1 MLSLKNAFASISAA
15 ITPAR
20 ASSIASRRPS
30 RSSKERRFSVISREN
45 CENKKNFKNESQKKL
60 ESIIFSSALMYEIE
74 TTTKKQFKKKYDY
87 DRIDRIRIWDK
98 LEVGGEQFT
107 LSFHKPLGEGGY
119 GVVYLLKGKSA
130 SRKEIKITIKTMIN
144 NDEKY
149 ISSDL
154 MKSKCEI
161 LRVKVFG
168 DMDIKASNSAANFNA
183 FMEPASG
190 SLNNYTKTNKLT
202 NEQILDIGQQI
213 LEQLRCLYN
222 LTPTEP
228 KLKKYLY
235 TDLKSGN
242 VLYFDC
248 GKTENKKRLKVQ
260 LGDLGSAVSI
270 PKKDNLNE
278 FIFTYPAFEHRE
290 GGGIYEIDLKNEDV
304 CSQVTSYQLGMLL
317 FLLMKDTSKKG
328 FLFSHDIPVE
338 ESDEVTELYS
348 KLESLL
354 PGLSY
359 LVKYNPDERP
369 NMFSDDSLKTLIEK
383 HKSDIEKQKP
393 DSLNS
398 YPSSYTVSGSKK
410 RGSVKK
416 KGKEKKGRPSRKKK
430 KK

>member
-1 MLSLKNAFASISAA
+1 MLSLKNVFASISAA

-45 CENKKNFKNESQKKL
+45 CENKKNLKNESQKKL

-74 TTTKKQFKKKYDY
+74 ETTKQNKYNI
-87 DRIDRIRIWDK
+87 IDRIKIWNK
-98 LEVGGEQFT
+98 SKESGERFT
-107 LSFHKPLGEGGY
+107 LTHVKDLGAGAY
-119 GVVYLLKGKSA
+119 GIVYLLTGKSK
-130 SRKEIKITIKTMIN
+130 SGDEIKITIKNMIN

-149 ISSDL
+149 IGRDL
-154 MKSKCEI
+154 MKSDCEI

-168 DMDIKASNSAANFNA
+168 DKDIEGSNSVANFNA
-183 FMEPASG
+183 FMEPAHD
-190 SLNNYTKTNKLT
+190 SLYNYKPTNKLT
-202 NEQILDIGQQI
+202 KEQILDIGQQI
-213 LEQLRCLYN
+213 LEQLRCLHK
-222 LTPTEP
+222 LTPTKITP
-228 KLKKYLY
+228 LVKKYLY
-235 TDLKSGN
+235 TDLKPAN

-248 GKTENKKRLKVQ
+248 GNENEKRLKVQ
-260 LGDLGSAVSI
+260 LGDLGSAVST
-270 PKKDNLNE
+270 PGSDNKNG
-278 FIFTYPAFEHRE
+278 FISTYPAFEHRSNK
-290 GGGIYEIDLKNEDV
+290 GHFRIDLDDLDV

-369 NMFSDDSLKTLIEK
+369 NMFSDDSLKTLIET
-383 HKSDIEKQKP
+383 HNPEED
-393 DSLNS
+393 L
-398 YPSSYTVSGSKK
+398 YSSSSTVSGSKK

-416 KGKEKKGRPSRKKK
+416 KKQKKGKRTRSSRKKK
-430 KK
+430 K

>member
-1 MLSLKNAFASISAA
+1 MLSLKNVFASISAA

-45 CENKKNFKNESQKKL
+45 CENKKNLKNKSQKKL

-74 TTTKKQFKKKYDY
+74 ETTKQNKYNI
-87 DRIDRIRIWDK
+87 IDRIKIWNK
-98 LEVGGEQFT
+98 SKESGERFT
-107 LSFHKPLGEGGY
+107 LTHVKDLGAGAY
-119 GVVYLLKGKSA
+119 GIVYLLTGKSK
-130 SRKEIKITIKTMIN
+130 SGDEIKITIKNMIN

-149 ISSDL
+149 IGRDL
-154 MKSKCEI
+154 MKSDCEI

-168 DMDIKASNSAANFNA
+168 DKDIEGSNSVANFNA
-183 FMEPASG
+183 FMEPAHD
-190 SLNNYTKTNKLT
+190 SLYNYKPTNKLT
-202 NEQILDIGQQI
+202 KEQILDIGQQI
-213 LEQLRCLYN
+213 LEQLRCLHK
-222 LTPTEP
+222 LTPTKITP
-228 KLKKYLY
+228 LVKKYLY
-235 TDLKSGN
+235 TDLKPAN

-248 GKTENKKRLKVQ
+248 GKENEKRLKVQ
-260 LGDLGSAVSI
+260 LGDLGSAVST
-270 PKKDNLNE
+270 PGSDNKNG
-278 FIFTYPAFEHRE
+278 FISTYPAFEHRSNK
-290 GGGIYEIDLKNEDV
+290 GHFRIDLDDLDV

-369 NMFSDDSLKTLIEK
+369 NMFSDDSLKTLIET
-383 HKSDIEKQKP
+383 HNPEED
-393 DSLNS
+393 L
-398 YPSSYTVSGSKK
+398 YSSSSTVSGSKK

-416 KGKEKKGRPSRKKK
+416 KKQKKGKRTRSSRKKK
-430 KK
+430 K

>member
-1 MLSLKNAFASISAA
+1 MMLTLKNVFASISAS

-20 ASSIASRRPS
+20 ASSVASRRPS

-45 CENKKNFKNESQKKL
+45 CENKKNLKNESQKKL
-60 ESIIFSSALMYEIE
+60 ESIIFSSALMFKIE
-74 TTTKKQFKKKYDY
+74 KSTKQQFKKKYDY
-87 DRIDRIRIWDK
+87 NRIDRIRIWNK
-98 LEVGGEQFT
+98 FEVGGEQFT
-107 LSFHKPLGEGGY
+107 LSFHSPLGEGGY

-190 SLNNYTKTNKLT
+190 SLNNYTKTNELT

-270 PKKDNLNE
+270 PKDNLNE

-290 GGGIYEIDLKNEDV
+290 GGGIYEIDLSDKKV

-348 KLESLL
+348 KLESLQS
-354 PGLSY
+354 GLSY

-369 NMFSDDSLKTLIEK
+369 YMFSEHSLKTLIEN
-383 HKSDIEKQKP
+383 HKPASP
-393 DSLNS
+393 NS
-398 YPSSYTVSGSKK
+398 YSYSSSYTDSGSKK

-416 KGKEKKGRPSRKKK
+416 KGKGKKGRPSRKKK

>member
-1 MLSLKNAFASISAA
+1 MMLSLKNAFASISAA

-20 ASSIASRRPS
+20 ASSVASIRPS
-30 RSSKERRFSVISREN
+30 RSSKERRTSIISREN
-45 CENKKNFKNESQKKL
+45 CENKKHHKNKSQKKL

-154 MKSKCEI
+154 MNSKCEI

-168 DMDIKASNSAANFNA
+168 DMVVKASNSVANFNA

-270 PKKDNLNE
+270 PKDNLNE

-317 FLLMKDTSKKG
+317 FLLMKDTSKRG

-348 KLESLL
+348 KLDSLL

-383 HKSDIEKQKP
+383 HKP
-393 DSLNS
+393 DSPNS
-398 YPSSYTVSGSKK
+398 YSYSSSYTDSGSKK

-416 KGKEKKGRPSRKKK
+416 KKQKGKKGTLSRKKK